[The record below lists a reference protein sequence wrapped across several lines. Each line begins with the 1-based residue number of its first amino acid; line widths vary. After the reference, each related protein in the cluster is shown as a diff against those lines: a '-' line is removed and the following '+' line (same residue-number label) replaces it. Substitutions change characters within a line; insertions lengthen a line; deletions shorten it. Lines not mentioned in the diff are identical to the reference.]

1 MINLMLT
8 IFTYLGDMGITT
20 RQPGSTGGLT
30 VLLFV
35 NQQDYL
41 YASSPTEGFRVS
53 FTSITVCLQRIR
65 FVLCLQADPGFG
77 FVSKQVSK

>member
-1 MINLMLT
+1 VDTVYM
-8 IFTYLGDMGITT
+8 YLGDTGIRT

-35 NQQDYL
+35 NQRDYL

-53 FTSITVCLQRIR
+53 LIYQ
-65 FVLCLQADPGFG
+65 
-77 FVSKQVSK
+77 